1 MAEEVK
7 NSEPITTDVEP
18 FQAQVKSFLIRP
30 SSLSVFRKLDGQ
42 TTTAVG
48 ARTMTVWRACWRFYA
63 RAITMGS
70 TMKMINIKDALKDAR
85 SPVAFRQRSTVL
97 HVPAVAG

>member
-7 NSEPITTDVEP
+7 NNEPITTDVEP

-42 TTTAVG
+42 TTTAAG
-48 ARTMTVWRACWRFYA
+48 ARTMTV
-63 RAITMGS
+63 
-70 TMKMINIKDALKDAR
+70 
-85 SPVAFRQRSTVL
+85 
-97 HVPAVAG
+97 

>member
-7 NSEPITTDVEP
+7 NNEPITTDVEP

-48 ARTMTVWRACWRFYA
+48 ARTMTV
-63 RAITMGS
+63 
-70 TMKMINIKDALKDAR
+70 
-85 SPVAFRQRSTVL
+85 
-97 HVPAVAG
+97 